1 MSKPSDDAP
10 GGRQQL
16 SDTQSKDDDGNLQS
30 QKYRRP
36 FSLCHVAL
44 VNRLDKGKGWDEDKV
59 PGPGPSLSLS
69 QVY

>member
-1 MSKPSDDAP
+1 MIRLVAGNNFLTLNQKMTPVIY
-10 GGRQQL
+10 
-16 SDTQSKDDDGNLQS
+16 NLQS

-36 FSLCHVAL
+36 FSLCHVAP
-44 VNRLDKGKGWDEDKV
+44 VNRLNKGKGWDEDKV